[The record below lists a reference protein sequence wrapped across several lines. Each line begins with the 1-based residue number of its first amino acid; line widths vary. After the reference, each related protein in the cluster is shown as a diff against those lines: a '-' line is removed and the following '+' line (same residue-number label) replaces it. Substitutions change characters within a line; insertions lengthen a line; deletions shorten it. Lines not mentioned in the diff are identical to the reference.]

1 MVNLMV
7 LNGGFPGDSVVKKE
21 HCQEPQETQVPSLG
35 WDDTLEEETA
45 TWSSV
50 LFFFLIFIYLFAES

>member
-35 WDDTLEEETA
+35 WEDTLEEETA

-50 LFFFLIFIYLFAES
+50 LFFF